1 MLHGHS
7 YMVLPRHG
15 ILSGAAVATDQLL
28 LHIPQL
34 LVREEEPC
42 QLELEGNGHCRSARY
57 LNLWLARLLFSY
69 EQLADGQQNLVCR
82 DCLNTF
88 DATSGYC
95 VTVTVQHRPFPGHF
109 VQGDMLPVQCAAVW
123 PGTGVPHLHRGHQA
137 HCTAA
142 VRRWGP
148 AHFPPRRPVPG
159 PPVFGPRAFPHV
171 ECGQAVWGTGLAPGQ
186 RQVPHVAHPGGSAP
200 GARSLNTQA
209 LQS

>member
-88 DATSGYC
+88 EATSGYC
-95 VTVTVQHRPFPGHF
+95 VTVTVQHRPFPG
-109 VQGDMLPVQCAAVW
+109 VSCKGVCLQYNVLPFGLAQACRTFTVVTRRIAQPLCAAGGLLTFHPDDLFLAHRSLGRALFHTLSAVKLCGALGWHLASARCRMW
-123 PGTGVPHLHRGHQA
+123 PTQEAQLL
-137 HCTAA
+137 
-142 VRRWGP
+142 GP
-148 AHFPPRRPVPG
+148 AR
-159 PPVFGPRAFPHV
+159 
-171 ECGQAVWGTGLAPGQ
+171 
-186 RQVPHVAHPGGSAP
+186 
-200 GARSLNTQA
+200 
-209 LQS
+209 